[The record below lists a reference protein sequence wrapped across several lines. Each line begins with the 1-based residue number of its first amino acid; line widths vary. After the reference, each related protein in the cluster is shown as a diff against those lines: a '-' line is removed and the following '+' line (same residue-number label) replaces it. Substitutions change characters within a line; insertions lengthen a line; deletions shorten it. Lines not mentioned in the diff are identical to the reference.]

1 MAIVNVVDESFKD
14 EIESADTVLVDFW
27 ANWCPPCKM
36 IAPILEELEK
46 EIPNLKIV
54 KLNVDDNP
62 IIPSSFKVMSIPT
75 LIVFKNGIPVDKFIG
90 FVSKD
95 ALKTLVSRYL

>member
-1 MAIVNVVDESFKD
+1 MAIVNVTDESFKD
-14 EIESADTVLVDFW
+14 EIESAETVLVDFW

-36 IAPILEELEK
+36 IAPILEEIEK

-54 KLNVDDNP
+54 KLNVDDNLKTA
-62 IIPSSFKVMSIPT
+62 SGFKVMSIPT

-95 ALKTLVSRYL
+95 ALKTLVGRYL

>member
-1 MAIVNVVDESFKD
+1 MAILDVTDESFKD
-14 EIESADTVLVDFW
+14 EIESAETVLVDFW

-46 EIPNLKIV
+46 EMPDLKIV

-62 IIPSSFKVMSIPT
+62 KTTSSFKVMSIPT
-75 LIVFKNGIPVDKFIG
+75 LVVFKNGLPVDKLIG
-90 FVSKD
+90 YLSKD
-95 ALKTLVSRYL
+95 ALKTLISRYL

>member
-1 MAIVNVVDESFKD
+1 MAIVNVTDESFKD
-14 EIESADTVLVDFW
+14 EIESAETVLVDFW

-36 IAPILEELEK
+36 IAPILEEIEK

-62 IIPSSFKVMSIPT
+62 KTPSSFKVMSIPT
-75 LIVFKNGIPVDKFIG
+75 LIVFKNGIPVNKFIG

-95 ALKTLVSRYL
+95 ALKTLVGRYL

>member
-75 LIVFKNGIPVDKFIG
+75 LIVFKNGIPVAKFIG